1 MPQVE
6 LTSKLVLAIIG
17 LTSVGAVLVPTYA
30 VPTIRSGDIFDGEVK
45 TADLANGAVTN
56 SKLANDA
63 VTTSKIKDGE
73 VSTGDIKDK
82 TIQAGDIA
90 DGVIPSGG
98 GAIQFDTTLRFEGVT
113 MQPGGL
119 GEAFV
124 RCEDG
129 EIAVGGGFSTR
140 PNFEV
145 TSDSPSDPDNP
156 EEGEGWIVTGI
167 NHASTES
174 SMNVFVECAKLVP

>member
-1 MPQVE
+1 MKQID
-6 LTSKLVLAIIG
+6 LTSKVVLAIIG
-17 LTSVGAVLVPTYA
+17 LTSVGAVLIPTYA

-56 SKLANDA
+56 SKIATDA
-63 VTTSKIKDGE
+63 VTTSKIKNGE
-73 VSTGDIKDK
+73 VTTDDIKDA

-90 DGVIPSGG
+90 AGVIPDGG
-98 GAIQFDTTLRFEGVT
+98 GAIQFDTTRRFEGVT

-129 EIAVGGGFSTR
+129 EIAIGGGFATR
-140 PNFEV
+140 PNVEI
-145 TSDSPSDPDNP
+145 DGDLPSDPDNP
-156 EEGEGWIVTGI
+156 EEGEGWIVTAI
-167 NHASTES
+167 NHGSTEAT
-174 SMNVFVECAKLVP
+174 MNVFVECMKLVS